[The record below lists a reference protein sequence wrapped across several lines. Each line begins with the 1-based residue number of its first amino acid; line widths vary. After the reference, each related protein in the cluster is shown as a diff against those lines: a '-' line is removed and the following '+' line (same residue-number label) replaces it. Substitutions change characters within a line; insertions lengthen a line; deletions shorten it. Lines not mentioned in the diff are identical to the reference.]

1 MASTTVAA
9 AVVAPKAFAAS
20 KVAAPAPVLARK
32 SFVGKALRVAPIA
45 VASSSRSLTVHAA
58 DRPLWYPGGD
68 SPSYLDGSL
77 PGDYG
82 FDPLGLGSD
91 PELLKWM
98 VQGELQNG
106 RWAMLAVAGIMIPEL
121 LTKIGI
127 LNVPA
132 WNVAGSAEYFAE
144 APVLFAVMMILF
156 HFVEVR
162 RWQDIRYPGSV
173 NEDPIFKGN
182 KVTGKDVGYPG
193 GFLFNPLGFA
203 SDPKSEKELRL
214 KEIKNGRLAMVAFAG
229 FLAQSQVY
237 PEAGPIQNLF
247 DHLADPGH
255 INLFNSPAFPYGQ

>member
-1 MASTTVAA
+1 MASTVAA
-9 AVVAPKAFAAS
+9 AIVAPKAFAAI
-20 KVAAPAPVLARK
+20 KAAAPAPVLARK
-32 SFVGKALRVAPIA
+32 SFAGKALRVSPVAAAPA
-45 VASSSRSLTVHAA
+45 SRSVTVQAA

-91 PELLKWM
+91 PELLKWF
-98 VQGELQNG
+98 VQAELQNA
-106 RWAMLAVAGIMIPEL
+106 RWAMLAVAGIIIPEFF
-121 LTKIGI
+121 TKIGI

-132 WNVAGSAEYFAE
+132 WNVAGAAEYFAG
-144 APVLFAVMMILF
+144 APTLFAVTLILF

-193 GFLFNPLGFA
+193 GFPFNPLGFA
-203 SDPKSEKELRL
+203 ADAKSEKELRQ

-229 FLAQSQVY
+229 FLAQSKVY
-237 PEAGPIQNLF
+237 PTVGPIQNLF
-247 DHLADPGH
+247 DHLSDPGH
-255 INLFNSPAFPYGQ
+255 INIFSSSAFPFGQ